1 MTGVSAAL
9 LLFGSDSGQKK
20 GRFPVIFQRVNRSDA
35 ERVFTIQQNVSAA
48 AMAANT
54 VVVWDTSSSAD
65 GVRVTTPLASTLSC
79 IVGITNAAIADSA
92 YGLIQTY
99 GFRSSA
105 LCVNHTS
112 IAIVAG
118 DSLIP
123 VASVAYLNKSATGT
137 GLSGFVISAYAVAT
151 TSAAA
156 VTTSA
161 VPVFIRCL

>member
-1 MTGVSAAL
+1 
-9 LLFGSDSGQKK
+9 
-20 GRFPVIFQRVNRSDA
+20 VIFQRVNRTDA
-35 ERVFTIQQNVSAA
+35 ERIFTIQQNVSAA
-48 AMAANT
+48 SMAANT
-54 VVVWDTSSSAD
+54 VVVWDTAASSD

-99 GFRSSA
+99 GFRQSA
-105 LCVNHTS
+105 LCINHTS

-118 DSLIP
+118 DTLIP
-123 VASVAYLNKSATGT
+123 VASQAYLNKSATGT
-137 GLSGFVISAYAVAT
+137 GLTGFVLSAFAVNT
-151 TSAAA
+151 TSAVA